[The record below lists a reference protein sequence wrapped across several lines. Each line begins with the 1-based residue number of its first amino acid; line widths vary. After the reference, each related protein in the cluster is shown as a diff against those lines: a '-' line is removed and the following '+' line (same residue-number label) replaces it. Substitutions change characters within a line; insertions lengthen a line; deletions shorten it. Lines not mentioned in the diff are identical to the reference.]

1 MAGFRRSASALLKAI
16 YARHEAAEAAR
27 AAELN
32 RVIEAGPPPGS
43 SIPREAWRT
52 WHEYGF
58 VACPRLKTTCVDQVC
73 GPGAT
78 CVAMRAI
85 GLAGDGTPLK
95 RKFRP
100 QCGAKNRQGQPC
112 AVRVEPGK
120 ARCRFHGGRSTGP
133 RTAEGKARIA
143 AAQRRRWAL
152 CRQRSASG

>member
-1 MAGFRRSASALLKAI
+1 LVENDRERSPNTNNLLANLEILSCKGNPS
-16 YARHEAAEAAR
+16 EKAAEAAR

-73 GPGAT
+73 GLGAS

-85 GLAGDGTPLK
+85 GLAGDGAPLK
-95 RKFRP
+95 WKLRP
-100 QCGAKNRQGQPC
+100 RCGAKKDR
-112 AVRVEPGK
+112 
-120 ARCRFHGGRSTGP
+120 GRRAP
-133 RTAEGKARIA
+133 FA
-143 AAQRRRWAL
+143 
-152 CRQRSASG
+152 